1 MLEYQES
8 VQPTDISRWSWQPGS
23 VSATSQG
30 GLQFTAQLRPPKK
43 DSWGSVKPPSYAT
56 WSCRETPWRE
66 AGPRRG
72 RRARTEAKV
81 DAKVDVRW
89 RKRTETPSTRCPSRA
104 VQPSPQLRTP
114 SPDAFVVSKA
124 PSPAPMDV
132 IQSPSRRL
140 GPSQWS
146 WLLTHQGD
154 RDCMAS
160 LMSDASC
167 VLAERYSEPSA
178 VLQDPA
184 DEHSA
189 RHAETMEG
197 LRVASM
203 VMGEKARGPVTL
215 GIRVKAVQRLAV
227 ASALRQLVHL
237 PAGRQQ
243 EEEMEG
249 DSAAISPS
257 SPRSLYSMETDNLPP
272 PSESSEEEEEA
283 PPAQDSLAAMLS
295 SAAKSCKLSS
305 KIQQTRFREVLANTT
320 LGKMVKAHPE
330 KAAKFGLAVVPK
342 WSHNK
347 PWPPPPVVAH
357 FSSQP
362 SAWAL
367 RLLQKTEDRKK
378 KEEEGARRRMS
389 TNMERRFTRKMSRAQ
404 TDGEERMS
412 PDNVIISDLASA
424 VTSQRKRTP
433 RTSMF
438 KGQGASMRRYSRPEE
453 EERLQD
459 ILDHAVTIIKMN
471 IPEKDAI
478 INCFLKHSLSTT
490 PSHLSSQALLRGFAE
505 MEIQPKTFREKQT
518 MKEVQELVIK
528 KYRKEDKNFEVD
540 GIKNPLKHKRGG
552 WLFEEFLAMTATY
565 KQIAREEQEE
575 VDQAL
580 ASQNSCEL
588 AVIREFRKVYNESRT
603 QEQMIVKDVLAILS
617 KVGIRNPSDKELALL
632 LNLQLGANMEL
643 SRFRRI
649 TFADFIPAMLKI
661 QGMLAQ
667 VAGDPEEES

>member
-30 GLQFTAQLRPPKK
+30 GLQFTAAQLRPPKK

-66 AGPRRG
+66 VVRR
-72 RRARTEAKV
+72 RRTEAKV
-81 DAKVDVRW
+81 EAKVDAHW

-104 VQPSPQLRTP
+104 VQQSPQLRTP
-114 SPDAFVVSKA
+114 SPDAFVASKA
-124 PSPAPMDV
+124 PSPVPMDA
-132 IQSPSRRL
+132 IPSPSRRL

-243 EEEMEG
+243 EDQEMKG

-257 SPRSLYSMETDNLPP
+257 SPRSLYSMETDNTPQ

-283 PPAQDSLAAMLS
+283 PAARDSLAAMLS

-305 KIQQTRFREVLANTT
+305 KIQQTRFREVLANST

-404 TDGEERMS
+404 TDGEERM
-412 PDNVIISDLASA
+412 PPENDLISDLASA

-438 KGQGASMRRYSRPEE
+438 KGQGASMRRYSRPDE

-471 IPEKDAI
+471 IPEKDSI
-478 INCFLKHSLSTT
+478 INCFLKHSETT
-490 PSHLSSQALLRGFAE
+490 PGHLSSKALLRGFAE
-505 MEIQPKTFREKQT
+505 MEIRPKTFREKQT
-518 MKEVQELVIK
+518 IKQVQELVIK

-540 GIKNPLKHKRGG
+540 GIQNPLKHKKGG

-565 KQIAREEQEE
+565 KEIAREEQME

-580 ASQNSCEL
+580 ADQNSCEL
-588 AVIREFRKVYNESRT
+588 AVIREFRKVYNGSRS
-603 QEQMIVKDVLAILS
+603 QEQMIVKDVLAILA

-649 TFADFIPAMLKI
+649 AFADFIPAMLKI

-667 VAGDPEEES
+667 VQGDLEEES